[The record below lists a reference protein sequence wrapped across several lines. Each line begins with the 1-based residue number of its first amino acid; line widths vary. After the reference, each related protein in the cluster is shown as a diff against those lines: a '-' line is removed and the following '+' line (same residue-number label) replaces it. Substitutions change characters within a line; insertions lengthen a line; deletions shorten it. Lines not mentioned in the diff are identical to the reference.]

1 MEKLIFSGGSDW
13 SIEFSTPDCQHG
25 WSILKGGTGQ
35 SIGCYLTKEEAE
47 IALEGLNADGIDILG
62 AGNSQA
68 AQSPNEVAQVKKS
81 IWDGVFVPSD
91 KGQMGPEFNAQYQDA
106 RYYFPSKA
114 TYENDGKPSAGYGN
128 RSSND
133 TTP

>member
-1 MEKLIFSGGSDW
+1 MILTGGSDW

-25 WSILKGGTGQ
+25 WAILKGGTAQ

-47 IALEGLNADGIDILG
+47 KALEGLKNEEINILG
-62 AGNSQA
+62 DEVRTAK
-68 AQSPNEVAQVKKS
+68 SPQEYAESNVNKS
-81 IWDGVFVPSD
+81 FWDGVFSPTS
-91 KGQMGPEFNAQYQDA
+91 KGQMGTEFNSQYQDA

-133 TTP
+133 AIPK